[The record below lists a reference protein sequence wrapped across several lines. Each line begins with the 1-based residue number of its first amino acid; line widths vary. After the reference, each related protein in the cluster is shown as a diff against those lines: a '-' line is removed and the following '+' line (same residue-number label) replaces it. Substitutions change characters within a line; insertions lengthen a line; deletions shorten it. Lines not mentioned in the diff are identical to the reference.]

1 MKNTNEK
8 IINIKFTKIV
18 SAYNINKMFE
28 IESDNNYIKHSS
40 GV

>member
-8 IINIKFTKIV
+8 IINIKFTKGV
-18 SAYNINKMFE
+18 SADNLNKTFE
-28 IESDNNYIKHSS
+28 IELDNNYIKHSS